1 MYLQKKMTFQAIFP
15 HLSNGILELFLIKFC
30 KIEEISIST
39 GSVNEKEKNIF
50 LAFFRIVSIII
61 LIFAF

>member
-15 HLSNGILELFLIKFC
+15 HLSNGISELFLIKFC

-39 GSVNEKEKNIF
+39 GSVNKKEKNT
-50 LAFFRIVSIII
+50 FFS
-61 LIFAF
+61 LF

>member
-15 HLSNGILELFLIKFC
+15 HLSNGISELFLIKFC

-39 GSVNEKEKNIF
+39 GSVNEKEKNT
-50 LAFFRIVSIII
+50 FFS
-61 LIFAF
+61 LF